1 MSVQKPLT
9 VAGTRYAIGMDRFAS
24 VESGRIDSFRLD
36 YYSALSIAPFQL
48 VASAGGDVYY
58 LDANNS
64 LEQYNGDETLAS
76 DRVLC
81 AAERLGE
88 LFIADVSDVVAQGDK
103 DDAGSKGTISGVSH
117 DSLDSP
123 AYTDWTELAI
133 NKDDY
138 VVEITAAS
146 NPSIVLGMYKIATIA
161 SGSLTLATGAGADGD
176 VSFRILRGPK
186 VWKASTA
193 SLTPYT
199 ATTGSVPVGCH
210 AIACYRDR
218 IILAGDGT
226 PGFYASRQGDPY
238 DFNYG
243 ASDLDPARAYS
254 GVLSTAGGTGVPIHA
269 VVAFA
274 DDFLVFG
281 CRNELWV
288 MLGDITYGGVIVN
301 RSREIGILS
310 RTAWCRLPD
319 GTMVFLS
326 AGGLYAIAPGSG
338 GFPVRVSDAIPRELL
353 GVDPLSTTITMAY
366 DLYDQGIHI
375 YLTPDSTS
383 GLPTHWFLDWNTKSF
398 WPVRF
403 GANSFDPT
411 ALLAFRKIGSG
422 SHSDVL
428 LGCRDGYIRRYSD
441 SASTDDGTPILSNVM
456 IGPLRPG
463 GSMAQDGNL
472 TEMIANLTRDSG
484 SVNWALYVGET
495 PEDALR
501 SSARQVGTWSGGH
514 NRRVRP
520 RVRGNAIYLQLQ
532 SGAPWELEELM
543 VSMQPAGQRR

>member
-1 MSVQKPLT
+1 IVAVGTHTLHGIYGGMDDSSPGGTTNSVIASIYRERRSGSYFGRLRLLQFVNGNLVLDIAAESDRTDSTFHSGTLSISFASGICRAQWDGDNGDTMSVQKPLT

-103 DDAGSKGTISGVSH
+103 DDAGSKGTISGVNH

-176 VSFRILRGPK
+176 VSLRILRGPK

-243 ASDLDPARAYS
+243 
-254 GVLSTAGGTGVPIHA
+254 
-269 VVAFA
+269 
-274 DDFLVFG
+274 
-281 CRNELWV
+281 
-288 MLGDITYGGVIVN
+288 
-301 RSREIGILS
+301 
-310 RTAWCRLPD
+310 
-319 GTMVFLS
+319 
-326 AGGLYAIAPGSG
+326 
-338 GFPVRVSDAIPRELL
+338 
-353 GVDPLSTTITMAY
+353 
-366 DLYDQGIHI
+366 
-375 YLTPDSTS
+375 
-383 GLPTHWFLDWNTKSF
+383 
-398 WPVRF
+398 
-403 GANSFDPT
+403 
-411 ALLAFRKIGSG
+411 
-422 SHSDVL
+422 
-428 LGCRDGYIRRYSD
+428 
-441 SASTDDGTPILSNVM
+441 
-456 IGPLRPG
+456 
-463 GSMAQDGNL
+463 
-472 TEMIANLTRDSG
+472 
-484 SVNWALYVGET
+484 
-495 PEDALR
+495 
-501 SSARQVGTWSGGH
+501 
-514 NRRVRP
+514 
-520 RVRGNAIYLQLQ
+520 
-532 SGAPWELEELM
+532 
-543 VSMQPAGQRR
+543 